1 MYACVCVLLRSYN
14 VNNSSSEHQKIQKGI
29 LEKCADN
36 ELGSVSNIVSI

>member
-14 VNNSSSEHQKIQKGI
+14 VNNSSSEHQRIKKI

-36 ELGSVSNIVSI
+36 EIGSVSNIVSL